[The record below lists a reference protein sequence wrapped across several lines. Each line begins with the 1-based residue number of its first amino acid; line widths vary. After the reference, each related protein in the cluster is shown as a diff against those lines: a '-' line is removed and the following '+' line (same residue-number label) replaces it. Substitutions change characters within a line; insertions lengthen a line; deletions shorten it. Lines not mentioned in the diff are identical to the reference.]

1 MMICKVMNVAKEWNG
16 KTVFEHVNIE
26 IKAGEHVA
34 LFGKNGVGK
43 TTLLQT
49 IAGALQPDRG
59 TIQRFVPSSEWGCL
73 DQHIAVVDER
83 MTAIEFVQAGSPEHV
98 KAKNELEKIQ
108 HRLNGNVAQGQAEI
122 SLLLERYEA
131 AFDTYQ
137 NLNGYDW
144 ETKVERYLHTLKLD
158 PAVWNTP
165 FSRLSGGQKTKAQIA
180 RIAIAEPKF
189 LVLDEPTNHLDRE
202 TLAWLEE
209 WVRSHPGAI
218 LFVSHDRYFLDRTAH
233 AIYELTPQGSK
244 RYTGGYSDY
253 KRQKDVELRT
263 QEALYKKQE
272 QMRQELLECIRR
284 YQQWF
289 DKAHKAAGQNDFYR
303 SKAKKNVSR
312 FKAKETALAKLEEQS
327 VQMPRKADQLKVQ
340 LGGGEFEAQ
349 TLLRVEQVTFGYDG
363 HPIFEE
369 LNLSVNRGDRIAVI
383 GPNGA
388 GKSTLLKLMT
398 GQLRGGSGVVA
409 HHPQLKIGYFSQEI
423 ENLDRGDSILDSLL
437 RLPNM
442 TQTFARTIL
451 GCFLFSRD
459 DVFKRIED
467 LSMGE
472 QCRVA
477 FLKLYFSDANLLVL
491 DEPTNYLDIETR
503 EKMEQAFSEY
513 PGAIVVVSHDRYLLD
528 RLANRIVAL
537 EEGEVVQYPGTY
549 KEYTARGAADRT
561 PGAMERDNEL
571 RMLELRLAQIM
582 SFDPGEGAEDRFKW
596 MQEARSLKERIEMLK
611 NTAYNA

>member
-1 MMICKVMNVAKEWNG
+1 MMICKVMDVAKEWDG

-26 IKAGEHVA
+26 IKAGEHIA

-43 TTLLQT
+43 TTLLQM

-59 TIQRFVPSSEWGCL
+59 AIQRFLPSSEWGCL
-73 DQHIAVVDER
+73 DQHAAVDER
-83 MTAIEFVQAGSPEHV
+83 MTAIEFVQAGSPEYV

-108 HRLNGNVAQGQAEI
+108 NRLNGNVAQDQEEM
-122 SLLLERYEA
+122 SQLLERYDA
-131 AFDTYQ
+131 AFETYQ
-137 NLNGYDW
+137 RLNGYDW

-158 PAVWNTP
+158 PEVWNTP
-165 FSRLSGGQKTKAQIA
+165 FAQLSGGQKTKAQIV
-180 RIAIAEPKF
+180 RIAVAEPKF

-209 WVRSHPGAI
+209 WVRSYPGAI

-349 TLLRVEQVTFGYDG
+349 TLLRMEQVTFGYDG

-398 GQLRGGSGVVA
+398 GQLRGGSGVIA

-513 PGAIVVVSHDRYLLD
+513 PGVIVVVSHDRYLLD

-537 EEGEVVQYPGTY
+537 EEGEVEHYPGTY
-549 KEYTARGAADRT
+549 KEYAARGVADRT

-582 SFDPGEGAEDRFKW
+582 SFDPGEEAEDRFKW
-596 MQEARSLKERIEMLK
+596 IQEARSLKERIEMLK